1 MPKGVVIS
9 NFDQFGQIAHGSYP
23 KLCFPQCMRVLI
35 SKTIANIFMFARFV
49 GKKKK
54 NKQTVLIC
62 ISLIVSEVGRF
73 FICLRVI

>member
-23 KLCFPQCMRVLI
+23 KLGFPQCMRVLI

-54 NKQTVLIC
+54 NYSFNMHFSYHK
-62 ISLIVSEVGRF
+62 
-73 FICLRVI
+73 

>member
-54 NKQTVLIC
+54 KQ
-62 ISLIVSEVGRF
+62 F
-73 FICLRVI
+73 

>member
-23 KLCFPQCMRVLI
+23 KLCFPQCMSVLI
-35 SKTIANIFMFARFV
+35 SKTIANIFMFSRFV

-54 NKQTVLIC
+54 YCTFDMHFSYI
-62 ISLIVSEVGRF
+62 SEVGHF
-73 FICLRVI
+73 FTCLRVI

>member
-9 NFDQFGQIAHGSYP
+9 NFEQFGQIAHGSYP

-54 NKQTVLIC
+54 TVLIC
-62 ISLIVSEVGRF
+62 ISLIISEVGHF